1 MLFVAGLLANPFE
14 ALGLEWQSIVL
25 HLFNLVVLTVGL
37 YFLLFKPVKRMV
49 KERQAKVKKIE
60 KENAE
65 LNEEVKKDEGEY
77 RSRLVRCEE
86 GGCGH
91 P

>member
-1 MLFVAGLLANPFE
+1 MDMLFVAGLLANPFE

-49 KERQAKVKKIE
+49 KEHDPHAMFSIIE
-60 KENAE
+60 TQ
-65 LNEEVKKDEGEY
+65 EVVG
-77 RSRLVRCEE
+77 RGFGSFN
-86 GGCGH
+86 
-91 P
+91 